1 MNVSI
6 NEYIYTIDE
15 VDELEDID
23 DKMIIGDCQQIKQ
36 KIRILKSLPYI
47 RKRNTLR
54 HELCHAFI
62 DAFGLARDVWGEEEI
77 CSFVET
83 YGGQIEYI
91 VNEYFDRLDEGEKER
106 SD

>member
-6 NEYIYTIDE
+6 NEYIYRIEE
-15 VDELEDID
+15 VDELEDVD
-23 DKMIIGDCQQIKQ
+23 DKMIVGDCQPIKQ
-36 KIRILKSLPYI
+36 KIRILKSLPHI

-62 DAFGLARDVWGEEEI
+62 DAFGLLRDVWDEEEI
-77 CSFVET
+77 CLFVET
-83 YGGQIEYI
+83 YSGQIEYI
-91 VNEYFDRLDEGEKER
+91 VNQYFDEFDKKER